1 MTCKDCIH
9 FEVCDSGRHIGEHV
23 DDDGVYSEGVENKCP
38 AFKQTKME
46 WISVEE
52 RLPENDDELVLVT
65 ASGKVQENI
74 TLLGA
79 YFLAT
84 YSKNDGWILE
94 GFEHW
99 NGFEVAYWCKLPS
112 PPDGRRK

>member
-9 FEVCDSGRHIGEHV
+9 FEVCDSGRHIGEYI
-23 DDDGVYSEGVENKCP
+23 DDDCVYTEGVENKCP

-46 WISVEE
+46 WISATE
-52 RLPENDDELVLVT
+52 RLPENDDELVLIT

-84 YSKNDGWILE
+84 YSKKDGWILE

-99 NGFEVAYWCKLPS
+99 SSFNVTYWCKLPS